1 METLEP
7 IVSFTL
13 GGFEIDITP
22 EMVVQWGIIIFI
34 ALLCWWATRNL
45 SIKPGKKQT
54 VVETIYKSLNGL
66 IINNVGEKY
75 LDILPFIGTTAI
87 FIFMMNMVGL
97 IGISPPT
104 KSFSVTVSL
113 GLISFFVVQYYAIK
127 SHGVGS
133 YLKGYAQPVWI
144 MLPINLLERVMFP
157 VSLALRLFG
166 NILAATIL
174 LELVYEALGHIAWIA
189 QIGLPIPLH
198 GYFDIFDGV
207 IQVVIFVMLTMINI
221 KIVSEH

>member
-1 METLEP
+1 MEVSEP

-13 GGFEIDITP
+13 GVFTIDITP

-45 SIKPGKKQT
+45 TIKPSKKQV
-54 VVETIYKSLNGL
+54 VVESIYNALKGM
-66 IINNVGEKY
+66 IKNNVGEKY
-75 LDILPFIGTTAI
+75 LDILPFIGTLGV
-87 FIFMMNMVGL
+87 FIFTMSTVGL
-97 IGISPPT
+97 IGIAPPT
-104 KSFSVTVSL
+104 KNINVTLAL
-113 GLISFFVVQYYAIK
+113 GLVSFVFIQAYAIK
-127 SHGVGS
+127 DHGVGA
-133 YLKGYAQPVWI
+133 YFKGYAKPVAI

-157 VSLALRLFG
+157 ISLALRLFG

-174 LELVYEALGHIAWIA
+174 LELVYEALGGIAWIA

-221 KIVSEH
+221 KIISEH